1 MNKYSFKDKILTPKQ
16 FFLFNT
22 QMKINWFGYENKYL
36 YSSKNFNCKLGIV
49 KIGYPKTKKNNI
61 NLT

>member
-1 MNKYSFKDKILTPKQ
+1 
-16 FFLFNT
+16 
-22 QMKINWFGYENKYL
+22 MKINWFGYENKYL